1 MRKWKPVAGV
11 ALVLFL
17 GILIGS
23 MGAQF
28 YLKRA
33 YHPFPD
39 RKARAERL
47 MRVLSKKL
55 DLSEQQKA
63 AISQI
68 VDRTEEKLHEHYLK
82 TRPEAERIV
91 DESFAEIRGRLD
103 EGQQKKLDILRE
115 KFRRHRRARDG

>member
-11 ALVLFL
+11 ALVLLL

-28 YLKRA
+28 YLKRT

-47 MRVLSKKL
+47 MRVFSKKL

-63 AISQI
+63 AIRQI
-68 VDRTEEKLHEHYLK
+68 VYQTEEKLHEHYLQ

-91 DESFAEIRGRLD
+91 DGSFAEIRSQLNED
-103 EGQQKKLDILRE
+103 QKKKFDILRE
-115 KFRRHRRARDG
+115 RFRQHRRARDR

>member
-11 ALVLFL
+11 ALVLLL

-28 YLKRA
+28 YLKRT
-33 YHPFPD
+33 YHHFPD

-63 AISQI
+63 AIGQI
-68 VDRTEEKLHEHYLK
+68 VDQTEEKLHKHYLQA
-82 TRPEAERIV
+82 RPEAERIV
-91 DESFAEIRGRLD
+91 QESFSEIRKQLNED
-103 EGQQKKLDILRE
+103 QKKKLDILRE
-115 KFRRHRRARDG
+115 RFQRHRHARDR